1 MYSTAIS
8 PLGSFSPTLRQ
19 PATRLVAS
27 AEASSRPPLMIRV
40 FLVDDHTIVRDGLR
54 SVLTAEP
61 LLSVVGEAANGHE
74 LLAQLPTVATDVVL
88 MDLNMPVLDG
98 LATTHR
104 LRKEYPQLRILILS
118 MITHEQTIG
127 ELLMAGAHGYVLK
140 NADKNEISAAIQTV
154 AMGKRFLCSE
164 VGLTVLEKL
173 LTVEANGVAHSAKD
187 PTRPTPR
194 EQEILQLVAT
204 GLTNQQIADKIFTSK
219 RTVETHRQSLLDKTN
234 SNNTPALIKYAMEQG
249 WLQPEAGK

>member
-1 MYSTAIS
+1 
-8 PLGSFSPTLRQ
+8 
-19 PATRLVAS
+19 
-27 AEASSRPPLMIRV
+27 MIRV

-61 LLSVVGEAANGHE
+61 LLNVVGEAANGHE

-104 LRKEYPQLRILILS
+104 LRKEYPELRILILS
-118 MITHEQTIG
+118 MITHEHTIG

-154 AMGKRFLCSE
+154 ATGKRFLCSE

-173 LTVEANGVAHSAKD
+173 LTIEANGAAQSAKD

-234 SNNTPALIKYAMEQG
+234 SSNTPALIKYAMEQG
-249 WLQPEAGK
+249 WLQAEAGK